1 MNWTWLGLAVLV
13 LLAFSMVDGYRHG
26 FVKEVVSALL
36 VLISVALVWL
46 INPYVN
52 QFIRENT
59 SVYEKIQTASG
70 SFVDS
75 LADGKE
81 TMDEEEQKALIS
93 SMDIPDLL
101 QKGITENNTALVY
114 QYLAVNTFAGYISGY
129 LANVAVNCLSF
140 LVSYI
145 LSSILIHVLAYA
157 MDLLARLPVIRGIN
171 KIAGAVVGGM
181 KCIVFVWVG
190 MLVLTILCNTEI
202 GQKGLGLIRGDT
214 VLDFLYDK
222 NIFIHRPLII
232 KFNRVINFNLNII
245 ECGIFLFI
253 IMNGIPG
260 ITFHACPPS
269 ILPSLTDF
277 ESSLIGVASTT
288 ISTTY
293 VQCRSLRN

>member
-1 MNWTWLGLAVLV
+1 MTITWLGITVLIFLV
-13 LLAFSMVDGYRHG
+13 FACYTGYKRG
-26 FVKEVVSALL
+26 LIREVVSLL
-36 VLISVALVWL
+36 CVFLSMAVVWF

-222 NIFIHRPLII
+222 NIFIRI
-232 KFNRVINFNLNII
+232 FT
-245 ECGIFLFI
+245 GIFY
-253 IMNGIPG
+253 GG
-260 ITFHACPPS
+260 
-269 ILPSLTDF
+269 
-277 ESSLIGVASTT
+277 
-288 ISTTY
+288 
-293 VQCRSLRN
+293 

>member
-81 TMDEEEQKALIS
+81 TMDEEEQKELIS

-129 LANVAVNCLSF
+129 P
-140 LVSYI
+140 VSYTH
-145 LSSILIHVLAYA
+145 LT
-157 MDLLARLPVIRGIN
+157 LP
-171 KIAGAVVGGM
+171 
-181 KCIVFVWVG
+181 
-190 MLVLTILCNTEI
+190 
-202 GQKGLGLIRGDT
+202 
-214 VLDFLYDK
+214 
-222 NIFIHRPLII
+222 
-232 KFNRVINFNLNII
+232 
-245 ECGIFLFI
+245 
-253 IMNGIPG
+253 
-260 ITFHACPPS
+260 
-269 ILPSLTDF
+269 
-277 ESSLIGVASTT
+277 TT
-288 ISTTY
+288 
-293 VQCRSLRN
+293 